1 MDWKL
6 IHHGP
11 RTQSLLIAGTDL
23 WSRPWKT
30 RGEEAL
36 VVDDPMTGIKPQRL
50 TQYFFEAHGKAYEF
64 AATETAPGIW
74 LIYRPTGNRHRWL
87 ALRLAAYVFGFAG
100 TFILVRGFETSP
112 RVALI
117 GGILPVLA
125 LAADRYSA
133 DRLDGGDASHR

>member
-30 RGEEAL
+30 RGEETL
-36 VVDDPMTGIKPQRL
+36 VVDDPVAGSKPQRL
-50 TQYFFEAHGKAYEF
+50 TQYFVEADGKAYEF

-87 ALRLAAYVFGFAG
+87 ALRLTGYVFGFAG
-100 TFILVRGFETSP
+100 TFILVHGFETSP
-112 RVALI
+112 RVALV
-117 GGILPVLA
+117 GGVLLGLA
-125 LAADRYSA
+125 VAADRYA
-133 DRLDGGDASHR
+133 AARLDSGNASHR